1 MGKKS
6 KKQKLK
12 RFLFIKE
19 VSMLA
24 LVVLSFALLL
34 LEHFEH
40 LSFEQL
46 LLVDA
51 YEVFVALVFIA
62 EFVFEWHHAK
72 DRRKYIRYHWFYL
85 LAAIPIPTTTF
96 EVLRGIRLLRL
107 VKLLNVFAH
116 LRYEYNTK
124 LFSS

>member
-1 MGKKS
+1 
-6 KKQKLK
+6 
-12 RFLFIKE
+12 
-19 VSMLA
+19 MLA